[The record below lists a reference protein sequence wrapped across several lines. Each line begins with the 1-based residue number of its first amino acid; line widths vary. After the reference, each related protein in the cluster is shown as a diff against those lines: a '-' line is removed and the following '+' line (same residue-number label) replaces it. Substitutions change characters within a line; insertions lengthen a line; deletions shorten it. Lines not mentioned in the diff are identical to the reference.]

1 MISKR
6 LEDAINAQIN
16 AELWSAYLYLSMG
29 MNFEAKGMPG
39 TANWF
44 RIQFKEEQDHAT
56 IFMNYLNSRGGRV
69 VLKPIEGVETEWATA
84 LDAFK
89 DTLKHEKVVT
99 GLINDLYF
107 LAEEERDPATRSM
120 LQWFVDEQ
128 VEEEETAQQFI
139 DKFVMIGDNGYG
151 LYEMDKEL
159 ATRTYSAPAP
169 LTKGE

>member
-16 AELWSAYLYLSMG
+16 AELWSAYLYLAMSMDA
-29 MNFEAKGMPG
+29 EAKGHKG
-39 TANWF
+39 VANWF
-44 RIQFKEEQDHAT
+44 YVQFREEQDHAR
-56 IFMNYLNSRGGRV
+56 IFMNYLNSRDARV

-139 DKFVMIGDNGYG
+139 DKYVMIGDNGYG

>member
-6 LEDAINAQIN
+6 LEDAINAQFN

-56 IFMNYLNSRGGRV
+56 IFMNYLKSRGGRV
-69 VLKPIEGVETEWATA
+69 VLKPIEGVETERATA

-89 DTLKHEKVVT
+89 DTLQHEKVVT
-99 GLINDLYF
+99 GLINDHYF

-128 VEEEETAQQFI
+128 VEEEENAQQFI